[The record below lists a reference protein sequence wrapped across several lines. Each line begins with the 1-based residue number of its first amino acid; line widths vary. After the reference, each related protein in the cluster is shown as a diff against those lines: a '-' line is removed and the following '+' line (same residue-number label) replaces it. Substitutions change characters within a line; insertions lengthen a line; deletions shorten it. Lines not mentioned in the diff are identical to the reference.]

1 MAFDDERNT
10 IWIIQNNF
18 SINNLFGILGFL
30 SALSFLFSIASFF
43 LVIYVAQTAS
53 NFYSG
58 VILFFV
64 LWPLCDFGVVVFSF
78 RTIMTKNEYRLAD
91 AIHFNLTA
99 LIKCFILFLMSL
111 IAGVI
116 MNSENNNEIEVIMII
131 WLTQFLI
138 NGVVLILQL
147 MIRIHIV

>member
-1 MAFDDERNT
+1 
-10 IWIIQNNF
+10 
-18 SINNLFGILGFL
+18 
-30 SALSFLFSIASFF
+30 
-43 LVIYVAQTAS
+43 
-53 NFYSG
+53 
-58 VILFFV
+58 
-64 LWPLCDFGVVVFSF
+64 
-78 RTIMTKNEYRLAD
+78 MTKNEYRLAD